1 MKNSHKF
8 RIFARTIRWLPAIR
22 RSRQGTGYTSA
33 DVIETSA
40 RRFGDRVFVEF
51 EGRTTSYAE
60 FNREANRVA
69 HWALERGLG
78 KGDVVALMMENRPEY
93 LSIWAGLAKA
103 GVTTALIN
111 THLSG
116 HPLEHVIESAACR
129 ALILGDE
136 CLPAYHELA
145 AAHLEALP
153 LFVSRRDRSVVEPD
167 PADGGLTSLDA
178 ELRRFPTVN
187 PPASV
192 RDGLR
197 SEDPLFYIYTSG
209 TTGLP
214 KAARFSHSRFVSGG
228 MYHLLSGFGARD
240 ALYCALPLYHTVGG
254 VICVNAVLL
263 TGARLVLRRS
273 FSASH
278 FWQDIVESGAT
289 TFQYIGEMCRY
300 LLTQPPGEY
309 DRRHRVRYAVGN
321 GLRPDIWEEFTRR
334 FNVPCMVEFYGAT
347 ESNVALV
354 NLQGRPGSIG
364 RLMPGIKATLVR
376 YDVDKDTHVRDA
388 AGLCIECAPGEPG
401 EMLGR
406 IAGGSKSELVRFEGY
421 TSAEATRAKI
431 VRDVRERGDT
441 WFRSGDL
448 LKCDRDGFYYFVD
461 RIGDSFRWKGENVS
475 TQEVEE
481 VLAGYPGVD
490 IAVAYGVEVPGAEG
504 RAGMAALACTGELDL
519 SAAELFRHVG
529 QLPAYARPVFL
540 RVIRQVDMTGTMKV
554 RKVELQRQ
562 GFDPDAVDSAVYY
575 RDDAAGCYRVL
586 DPETFR
592 RLREGAIRL

>member
-1 MKNSHKF
+1 MMNAYSL
-8 RIFARTIRWLPAIR
+8 RIFLRAIRWLPAIR
-22 RSRQGTGYTSA
+22 RARQGTSYTSA
-33 DVIETSA
+33 DLIENSA
-40 RRFGDRVFVEF
+40 RRFGERVFVEF
-51 EGRTTSYAE
+51 EGRTTSYAG

-93 LSIWAGLAKA
+93 LGIWAGLAKA

-111 THLSG
+111 THLGG
-116 HPLEHVIESAACR
+116 HSLEHVIEAAGCR

-136 CLPAYHELA
+136 CLPAYRELA
-145 AAHLEALP
+145 AQHLKGLP
-153 LFVSRRDRSVVEPD
+153 VFVSRRDGSIAQPD
-167 PADGGLTSLDA
+167 ADAGEIASLDA
-178 ELRRFPTVN
+178 ELRRFPTEN

-192 RDGLR
+192 RAGLR

-240 ALYCALPLYHTVGG
+240 ALYCVLPLYHTVGG

-273 FSASH
+273 FSVSQ

-334 FNVPCMVEFYGAT
+334 FNVPRMVEFYGAT
-347 ESNVALV
+347 ESNVALI
-354 NLQGRPGSIG
+354 NLHGRPGSIG

-376 YDVDKDTHVRDA
+376 YDVEKDAHVRDA
-388 AGLCIECAPGEPG
+388 AGLCIECASGEPG
-401 EMLGR
+401 ELLGR
-406 IAGGSKSELVRFEGY
+406 IASGGKPELVRFEGY
-421 TSAEATRAKI
+421 TSPEATRAKI
-431 VRDVRERGDT
+431 LHDVRERGDT

-448 LKCDRDGFYYFVD
+448 LRRDRDGFYYFVD

-481 VLAGYPGVD
+481 VLARYPGVD
-490 IAVAYGVEVPGAEG
+490 LAVVYGVEVPGTEG
-504 RAGMAALACTGELDL
+504 RAGMAALASTGELDL
-519 SAAELFRHVG
+519 SSPEFFRHVE
-529 QLPAYARPVFL
+529 QLPGYARPVFV
-540 RVIRQVDMTGTMKV
+540 RVIGQADMTGTFKV

-562 GFDPDAVDSAVYY
+562 GFAPDAVDSPVYM
-575 RDDAAGCYRVL
+575 RDDAAGRYRVL
-586 DPETFR
+586 DAETFQ
-592 RLREGAIRL
+592 RLRSGGIRF

>member
-1 MKNSHKF
+1 MKNSHNL
-8 RIFARTIRWLPAIR
+8 RIFARAIRWLPAIR
-22 RSRQGTGYTSA
+22 RARQGTGYTSA
-33 DVIETSA
+33 DLIETCA

-51 EGRTTSYAE
+51 DGRTTSYAE

-69 HWALERGLG
+69 HWALELGLG

-116 HPLEHVIESAACR
+116 LPLEHVIESAACR
-129 ALILGDE
+129 ALVLGDE
-136 CLPAYHELA
+136 CLPAYLELA
-145 AAHLEALP
+145 AAHLKALP
-153 LFVSRRDRSVVEPD
+153 RFLSRRDRSVVEPG
-167 PADGGLTSLDA
+167 PAAGGLTSLDA

-197 SEDPLFYIYTSG
+197 SDDPLFYIYTSG

-240 ALYCALPLYHTVGG
+240 ALYCPLPLYHSVGG

-300 LLTQPPGEY
+300 LLAQPPGEY

-376 YDVDKDTHVRDA
+376 YDVEKDAHVRDA
-388 AGLCIECAPGEPG
+388 AGLCVECAAGEPG

-406 IAGGSKSELVRFEGY
+406 IASGGKSELVRFEGY

-431 VRDVRERGDT
+431 LHDVREHGDT

-448 LKCDRDGFYYFVD
+448 LKYDRDGFYYFVD

-490 IAVAYGVEVPGAEG
+490 LAVAYGVEVPGAEG
-504 RAGMAALACTGELDL
+504 RAGMAALASAGDLDL
-519 SAAELFRHVG
+519 TSAEFFRHVE

-540 RVIRQVDMTGTMKV
+540 RVIGQVDMTGTFKV

-562 GFDPDAVDSAVYY
+562 GFDPDAVHAPVHF

-586 DPETFR
+586 DAETFR
-592 RLREGAIRL
+592 RLREGGIRF

>member
-1 MKNSHKF
+1 MKNSHNL
-8 RIFARTIRWLPAIR
+8 RIFARAIRWLPAIR
-22 RSRQGTGYTSA
+22 RARQGTRYTSA
-33 DVIETSA
+33 DVVETSA

-51 EGRTTSYAE
+51 EGRTTSYAA

-69 HWALERGLG
+69 HWALELGLG

-93 LSIWAGLAKA
+93 LCIWAGLAKA

-136 CLPAYHELA
+136 CLPAYHELC

-153 LFVSRRDRSVVEPD
+153 LFVSRRDGSVAQPD
-167 PADGGLTSLDA
+167 PANGGLTSLDA

-197 SEDPLFYIYTSG
+197 SDDPLFYIYTSG

-240 ALYCALPLYHTVGG
+240 ALYCPLPLYHSVGG

-278 FWQDIVESGAT
+278 FWQDVAESGAT

-309 DRRHRVRYAVGN
+309 DQRHRVRYAVGN
-321 GLRPDIWEEFTRR
+321 GLRPDIWEQFTRR
-334 FNVPCMVEFYGAT
+334 FNVPRMVEFYGAT
-347 ESNVALV
+347 ESNVSLV

-364 RLMPGIKATLVR
+364 RAMPGIKAALVR
-376 YDVDKDTHVRDA
+376 FDVEKDAHVRVA
-388 AGLCIECAPGEPG
+388 AGLCIECAAGEPG
-401 EMLGR
+401 ELLGR
-406 IAGGSKSELVRFEGY
+406 IASDGKSERVRFEGY

-431 VRDVRERGDT
+431 LHDVREHGDS

-448 LKCDRDGFYYFVD
+448 LKCDQDGYYYFVD

-490 IAVAYGVEVPGAEG
+490 LAVAYGVEVPGAEG
-504 RAGMAALACTGELDL
+504 RAGMAALASTRELDL
-519 SAAELFRHVG
+519 TAPQFFHHVE

-540 RVIRQVDMTGTMKV
+540 RVIGQVDMTGTFKV
-554 RKVELQRQ
+554 RKVDLQRQ
-562 GFDPDAVDSAVYY
+562 GFAPDAVDSPVYF
-575 RDDAAGCYRVL
+575 RDDAAGCYRAL
-586 DPETFR
+586 DAETLR
-592 RLREGAIRL
+592 RLREGGIRF